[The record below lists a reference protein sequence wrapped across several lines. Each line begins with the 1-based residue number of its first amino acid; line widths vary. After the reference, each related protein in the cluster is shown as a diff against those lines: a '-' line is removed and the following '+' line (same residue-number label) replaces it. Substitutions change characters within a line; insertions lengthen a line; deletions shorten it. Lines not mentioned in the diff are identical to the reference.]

1 MKKSKIIASVITLS
15 LLVSSVGFS
24 SANASDAADDVV
36 NSTSNFSQPVNPYP
50 QRGTLKR
57 IGGKGKSL
65 PPINPVPSFKDKD
78 RTEANRQEANEENRR
93 LQDEEREKRSS
104 ESETSSPTK
113 SSKPRSSKGR

>member
-1 MKKSKIIASVITLS
+1 MKKSKIIASVITLC

-24 SANASDAADDVV
+24 SANASDADDVS
-36 NSTSNFSQPVNPYP
+36 NSASNFSQPVNPYP

-78 RTEANRQEANEENRR
+78 RTEANREEANEENRR